1 MGSLF
6 FLQRIL
12 QTQESNRGL
21 LHCRQILYQLN
32 YQGSPEGRYLIS
44 FVACGSP
51 SAQYSPCILAVLL
64 NEDGFRVV
72 EPRSLPCFRFW
83 GLGLTQLV
91 PQLAALVRHAGALLP
106 PQGQA
111 RVLQELL
118 SHEDQHARRIGVTHP
133 QHLSHLCQDLV
144 VRRGGALTPE
154 PSPAPRACPRSTL
167 QNMERSCWLAP

>member
-118 SHEDQHARRIGVTHP
+118 SHEDQHARRIGVTHHNAGAP
-133 QHLSHLCQDLV
+133 DSIPGWGAEILLAEL
-144 VRRGGALTPE
+144 RGSPLFRPE
-154 PSPAPRACPRSTL
+154 GRNGP
-167 QNMERSCWLAP
+167 